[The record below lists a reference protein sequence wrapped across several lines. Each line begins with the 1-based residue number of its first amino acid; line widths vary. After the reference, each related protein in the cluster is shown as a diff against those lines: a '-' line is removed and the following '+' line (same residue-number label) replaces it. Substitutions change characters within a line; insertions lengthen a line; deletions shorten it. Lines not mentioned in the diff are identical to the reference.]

1 MLQKK
6 IITIVCAIAI
16 LGIGACFLPPEHFPS
31 PPLPPYLTQ
40 FKTFAIQVQ
49 DVCANNP
56 IDGEAMSENIA
67 SNFNRIWKEH
77 PLRARPFRA
86 AGYNDPTL
94 RITILRKSASNSG
107 ATKGDPHWDL
117 QLITS
122 STLTA
127 SDGKVLWQ
135 EQNQGSHVAVVLDH
149 GLPPERWNARVVMD
163 RTAYSLAMS
172 IGKEILNSAPS
183 H

>member
-6 IITIVCAIAI
+6 IITFICTIAI

-31 PPLPPYLTQ
+31 PPLPPYLAQ

-49 DVCANNP
+49 DVSANDL
-56 IDGEAMSENIA
+56 IDGQTMSEAIA
-67 SNFNRIWKEH
+67 SNFNRIWRDY

-94 RITILRKSASNSG
+94 RITILRKSASDSG
-107 ATKGDPHWDL
+107 ATIGDPHWHL

-122 STLTA
+122 SALTA
-127 SDGKVLWQ
+127 PDGRVLWQ
-135 EQNQGSHVAVVLDH
+135 EQNQGSHVAVVLEH

-172 IGKEILNSAPS
+172 IGKKVLNSAPS